1 LNVRLRNLMLS
12 LPTWLS
18 GALFEDAIDWGA
30 VDPVDP
36 LQFRQFVT
44 LHDSGQVAVL
54 IDSAVDGYIQVVV
67 RWDTYWNK
75 DILPYP
81 GDDADDWPFLIVRID
96 GVSKIEISDF
106 DPVATDSRAISDLEP
121 EKTPE
126 GFRTRLMD
134 VYGGKIDFDHTG
146 QFRLA
151 LFSAAG
157 ERLTI
162 KPAEQDGA
170 GQPPT
175 RSEFK

>member
-1 LNVRLRNLMLS
+1 MLS
-12 LPTWLS
+12 LPTWLQ
-18 GALFEDAIDWGA
+18 ATLFEGGIDWGA
-30 VDPVDP
+30 VESVDP

-44 LHDSGQVAVL
+44 LHDSCQVAVL

-81 GDDADDWPFLIVRID
+81 SDDADDWPFLIIRID

-106 DPVATDSRAISDLEP
+106 DPVATDNRAISDLEP
-121 EKTPE
+121 EATPD

-151 LFSAAG
+151 LFSVTG
-157 ERLTI
+157 ERLTLTQ
-162 KPAEQDGA
+162 AEQDGG
-170 GQPPT
+170 GQPATPPE
-175 RSEFK
+175 SK